1 MDGRMKMTLGYQFG
15 FRGMLSG
22 AEEPTAILLGSVKS
36 DNPERD
42 WNGGWKLNIE
52 DSKNRKCVLLGDELG
67 ANSGIN

>member
-1 MDGRMKMTLGYQFG
+1 MKTTLGHQFG

-42 WNGGWKLNIE
+42 MAGEN
-52 DSKNRKCVLLGDELG
+52 
-67 ANSGIN
+67 